1 MIPQGGFLN
10 PDTIIS
16 SLNIKTGYNVADFGS
31 GSGYFAL
38 LIAAIVGDTG
48 SVTAIDV
55 LQGKLDTLKSAA
67 QSRGLFNINYV
78 RGDLEVWGSSKLNDS
93 SQDVA
98 LLTNILFQSQKKLEI
113 IKEAHRVLKIGG
125 ELVVIDW
132 EPTSLFGTKEAG
144 YKFSK
149 AECQQIVAGL
159 GFNLDKEIITT
170 NDHWGLLFKKNF

>member
-16 SLNIKTGYNVADFGS
+16 SLDIKSGYKVADFGS

-38 LIAAIVGDTG
+38 LIATIVGSEG

-55 LQGKLDTLKSAA
+55 LQGKLDTLKTAA
-67 QSRGLFNINYV
+67 QSRDLFNINYI
-78 RGDLEVWGSSKLNDS
+78 RADLEVFGSSKLNDT
-93 SQDVA
+93 SQDIA

-113 IKEAHRVLKIGG
+113 IKEAHRVLKMGG
-125 ELVVIDW
+125 ELIIIDW
-132 EPTSLFGTKEAG
+132 EPSSQFGPKGEG

-149 AECQQIVAGL
+149 EECQQMVAGL
-159 GFNLDKEIITT
+159 GFSLDKEIVVAS
-170 NDHWGLLFKKNF
+170 DHWGLVFKKQ